1 MTLLRVVMVGA
12 QESNATSRRLIPRV
26 RVHYTKGRKNCKWKE
41 PELPRA
47 RLLPPHKLLF
57 FLNIF
62 QTVERYRYED
72 NNTREHELKVR
83 INTKDRQGVCKCCK
97 DTYTNYH
104 A

>member
-1 MTLLRVVMVGA
+1 MTLLSAIMVRA
-12 QESNATSRRLIPRV
+12 QESNTASRRLIPRV

-83 INTKDRQGVCKCCK
+83 INTKDRQGVGKSRENQHA
-97 DTYTNYH
+97 DYH